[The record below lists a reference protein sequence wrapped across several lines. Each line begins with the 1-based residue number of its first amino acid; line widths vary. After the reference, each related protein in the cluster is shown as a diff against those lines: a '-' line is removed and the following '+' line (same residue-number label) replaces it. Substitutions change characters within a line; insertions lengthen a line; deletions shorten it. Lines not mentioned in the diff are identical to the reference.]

1 MAQIKGNKGEWSEIY
16 AFLRLLS
23 VGKLFAADEE
33 LNRIESMFFPVL
45 KIIREEVRGTKYEY
59 LTGDIV
65 KICLGDT
72 PVMELPATT
81 FNSEANKILDVL
93 LHRGAGSGSFSVE
106 DTETFMRKIHVNVLK
121 ARSTDKSD
129 INVQL
134 RDVNTGFEQVVGF
147 SIKSELG
154 SSPTLLN
161 AGKTTN
167 FIYRVDGLPH
177 DNVSEINAIDTDY
190 KILDRISAIKANGGT
205 FSFIKTANDTLANNL
220 IMIDSQMAVVVAEM
234 LVVYYSGT
242 AKTCTELL
250 KNVTALNPLSRPAMF
265 YEYKVKELLCA
276 VALGMKPATPW
287 DGSDEA
293 TGGYIVVKTDGEVL
307 AYHIYNRD
315 SFKGYLLSNTRFESG
330 GTTRHDYAVLYEE
343 NDEVYI
349 KLNLQIRFI

>member
-16 AFLRLLS
+16 AFLRLLAT
-23 VGKLFAADEE
+23 GKLFAADEE

-59 LTGDIV
+59 YTGEVV

-72 PVMELPATT
+72 PVMELPAAI
-81 FNSEANKILDVL
+81 FNAEADRILGEL
-93 LHRGAGSGSFSVE
+93 LSRGAGSGSFSVE
-106 DTETFMRKIHVNVLK
+106 ETEAFMRKIHVNVLK

-167 FIYRVDGLPH
+167 FIYRVEGLPH
-177 DNVSEINAIDTDY
+177 DKIAEINSIETDY
-190 KILDRISAIKANGGT
+190 KILDRIAAIMANGGE
-205 FSFIKTANDTLANNL
+205 FSFVKPSNDTLANNL
-220 IMIDSQMAVVVAEM
+220 IMIDSQMAVIVAEM
-234 LVVYYSGT
+234 LVAYYSGT

-250 KNVTALNPLSRPAMF
+250 NHLTIVNPLSRPANF
-265 YEYKVKELLCA
+265 YEHKVKELLCA

-315 SFKGYLLSNTRFESG
+315 SFKGYLLNNTRFESG
-330 GTTRHDYAVLYEE
+330 GTTRHKYAVLYED
-343 NDEVYI
+343 NGKVYI

>member
-1 MAQIKGNKGEWSEIY
+1 MVRIKGNKGEWSEIY
-16 AFLRLLS
+16 TLLRLLAT
-23 VGKLFAADEE
+23 GKLFAADEE

-45 KIIREEVRGTKYEY
+45 KIIREEMHGTKYEY
-59 LTGDIV
+59 FTGDIV
-65 KICLGDT
+65 KICLGET
-72 PVMELPATT
+72 TVMELPAAA
-81 FNSEANKILDVL
+81 FNTEADSILREL
-93 LHRGAGSGSFSVE
+93 LRHGAGRGSFALE
-106 DTETFMRKIHVNVLK
+106 ETEAFMRKIHINVLK

-134 RDVNTGFEQVVGF
+134 RDVNTGFEQIVGF

-167 FIYRVDGLPH
+167 FIYRVDRLPQ
-177 DNVSEINAIDTDY
+177 DKIAEINAIDTDY
-190 KILDRISAIKANGGT
+190 KILDRIAAISTNGGK
-205 FSFIKTANDTLANNL
+205 FLFVKTANETLANNL
-220 IMIDSQMAVVVAEM
+220 IMIDSQMAVIVAEM
-234 LVVYYSGT
+234 LVAYYAGT

-250 KNVTALNPLSRPAMF
+250 KHVTTIDPLSRPDKF
-265 YEYKVKELLCA
+265 YEHKVKELLCA

-315 SFKGYLLSNTRFESG
+315 SFKGYLLNNTRFESG

-343 NDEVYI
+343 NGEVFI